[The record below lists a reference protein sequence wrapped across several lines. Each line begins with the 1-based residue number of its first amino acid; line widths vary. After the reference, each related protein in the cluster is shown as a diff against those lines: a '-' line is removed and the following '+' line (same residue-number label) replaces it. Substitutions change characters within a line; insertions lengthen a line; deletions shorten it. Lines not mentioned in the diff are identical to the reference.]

1 LSSNARIGNAAVVW
15 RLCLRKLSP
24 DSDAVAVALG
34 TFSNT
39 PPLRRRVVLRIVQNT
54 SLFCSG
60 ISHHTAPV
68 ALRERLSFSSGA
80 PRELLTAPWFREAT
94 AAAGVA
100 EVALLST
107 CNRTELYFVRAD
119 ANADA
124 NNDDD
129 FAPELAALFARIGG
143 VCEEELASH
152 LYSRSRSEAVR
163 HLCRVA
169 SGLDSMVVGETE
181 VLGQVATALGDALES
196 NTAGAVLDS
205 AFHTALRAGR
215 RARAETGISR
225 RSASVAAEGA
235 RLLADLLPAAAA
247 HEVLVLGTGAMGR
260 AIARVLAG
268 RDSISLRIAGRGGA
282 RSRELAAEVG
292 AEFVEWSALET
303 AIATADGVV
312 AATAAPHAVITEAM
326 VRRARTGR
334 PDVPPQLFVDV
345 GVPRNIEPSV
355 RGIPGVQ
362 LYDLD
367 QLQTRIEGNIETRMT
382 EVPSVEAIIEEEIA
396 SFETWQRGS
405 QLRPVLSALREKSE
419 AIRASELERHLDL
432 LADATP
438 DIRAALERLSRDLV
452 TKLLHEPSRRL
463 RAENDPA
470 RSRAS
475 AEVLRELFDLAPAN
489 GNAGSNGKHS

>member
-1 LSSNARIGNAAVVW
+1 MSTA
-15 RLCLRKLSP
+15 
-24 DSDAVAVALG
+24 
-34 TFSNT
+34 
-39 PPLRRRVVLRIVQNT
+39 
-54 SLFCSG
+54 SLYCSG

-68 ALRERLSFSSGA
+68 ALRERLSFASGG

-94 AAAGVA
+94 AEAGIA
-100 EVALLST
+100 EVALLAT
-107 CNRTELYFVRAD
+107 CNRTEFYVVRDEAD
-119 ANADA
+119 FDH
-124 NNDDD
+124 D
-129 FAPELAALFARIGG
+129 FARFAALFARIGG
-143 VCEEELASH
+143 VCEEELTSH
-152 LYSRSRSEAVR
+152 LYSRSRTDAVR

-169 SGLDSMVVGETE
+169 SGLDSMIVGETE
-181 VLGQVATALGDALES
+181 VLGQVATALGDALAS
-196 NTAGAVLDS
+196 NTAGTVLDA

-235 RLLADLLPAAAA
+235 RLLTDLLPPKKATL

-260 AIARVLAG
+260 AIARVLASHESV
-268 RDSISLRIAGRGGA
+268 RLRIAGRGGA

-292 AEFVEWSALET
+292 AEFVEWSSLEA

-345 GVPRNIEPSV
+345 GLPRNIEPSV
-355 RGIPGVQ
+355 RGLPGVA

-367 QLQTRIEGNIETRMT
+367 QLQARIEGNIEQRMS

-396 SFETWQRGS
+396 MFEAWQRGA
-405 QLRPVLSALREKSE
+405 QMRPVLSALREKSE
-419 AIRASELERHLDL
+419 TIRQNELQRHLDQF
-432 LADATP
+432 ADASP
-438 DIRAALERLSRDLV
+438 EMRSALDRLSRDLV

-463 RAENDPA
+463 RAESDPA

-475 AEVLRELFDLAPAN
+475 ADVLRDLFDLPHTN
-489 GNAGSNGKHS
+489 GNSGGNGKHS

>member
-1 LSSNARIGNAAVVW
+1 MSTSS
-15 RLCLRKLSP
+15 LY
-24 DSDAVAVALG
+24 
-34 TFSNT
+34 
-39 PPLRRRVVLRIVQNT
+39 
-54 SLFCSG
+54 CSG

-68 ALRERLSFSSGA
+68 ALRERLSFASGG
-80 PRELLTAPWFREAT
+80 PRELLTAPWFRDATVEA
-94 AAAGVA
+94 GIA

-107 CNRTELYFVRAD
+107 CNRTEFYIVREEGNFD
-119 ANADA
+119 H
-124 NNDDD
+124 D
-129 FAPELAALFARIGG
+129 FAGRLTALFARIGG
-143 VCEEELASH
+143 VGEDELASH
-152 LYSRSRSEAVR
+152 LYSRSHTDAVR

-196 NTAGAVLDS
+196 YTAGTVLDS

-235 RLLADLLPAAAA
+235 RLLTDLLPSAPS

-260 AIARVLAG
+260 AIARVLASNQ
-268 RDSISLRIAGRGGA
+268 SIRLRIAGRGGA
-282 RSRELAAEVG
+282 RSRELAAELG
-292 AEFVEWSALET
+292 AEFVEWSGLEA

-312 AATAAPHAVITEAM
+312 AATAAPHAVITETM

-355 RGIPGVQ
+355 RALPGVA

-367 QLQTRIEGNIETRMT
+367 QLQARIEGNIEQRMS
-382 EVPSVEAIIEEEIA
+382 EVPSVEAIIDEEIA
-396 SFETWQRGS
+396 SFETWQRGA

-419 AIRASELERHLDL
+419 TIRQNELERHLDQF
-432 LADATP
+432 ADATP
-438 DIRAALERLSRDLV
+438 EMRAALEQFSRDLV

-463 RAENDPA
+463 RAERDPA

-475 AEVLRELFDLAPAN
+475 ADVLRDLFDLAKTHTN
-489 GNAGSNGKHS
+489 GNSGGNGNHS